1 MLFLIFISKK
11 PCEVLFLD
19 SVIEDVRVRKILDSR
34 GNPTVEVDIITWNG
48 FGRASAPSGASTG
61 SREVASF
68 PKGGVDQVISEVE
81 DVISSELIGMAAEDI
96 SDIDSVL
103 KEIDGTDN
111 MSAIGGNTTVAVSMA
126 AAKAAAMS
134 YNLPLYAFLGG
145 NFVNEMPYP
154 LGNMMNGGAHAGPNA
169 PDIQEFLVVPIG
181 AANMT
186 EAVFANVAVHKKLK
200 ELIARK
206 DSNFTGGKGD
216 EGGWIP
222 NITNDQAL
230 EIQSQ
235 ACQEVGD
242 ELGFAIRPGLDMASS
257 EFWDAKAGKYV
268 YGQDGI
274 ERDVGEQVEYVKD
287 LIETYNMI
295 YVEDPFD
302 EKDFE
307 GFAEL
312 TSKVGKRCRICGDDL
327 FVTNSEILSEGIEKK
342 AANAIIIKPNQIGS
356 LSETYKTVKLAKEND
371 VMPVVS
377 HRSGETTDETI
388 AHLAVAFGAP
398 MIKTGAIGGERIA
411 KLNELIRIEEE
422 LSNPRMA
429 KLF

>member
-1 MLFLIFISKK
+1 M
-11 PCEVLFLD
+11 D

-48 FGRASAPSGASTG
+48 FGRAAAPSGASTG
-61 SREVASF
+61 SREVVSF
-68 PKGGVDQVISEVE
+68 PEGGVDQVISEVE
-81 DVISSELIGMAAEDI
+81 DLISSELIGIAAEDI
-96 SDIDSVL
+96 EDIDEVL
-103 KEIDGTDN
+103 MEIDGTDN

-134 YNLPLYAFLGG
+134 YGLPLYNFLGG
-145 NFVNEMPYP
+145 NFVQEMPYP

-169 PDIQEFLVVPIG
+169 PDIQEFLVVPVG
-181 AANMT
+181 ANDVA
-186 EAVFANVAVHKKLK
+186 EAVFANVAVHKRLK
-200 ELIARK
+200 ELISKK
-206 DSNFTGGKGD
+206 DPNFTGGKGD

-230 EIQSQ
+230 EIQAQ
-235 ACQEVGD
+235 ACEEVGD
-242 ELGFAIRPGLDMASS
+242 ELGILIRPGLDMASS
-257 EFWDAKAGKYV
+257 EFWDSEKEKYV
-268 YGQDGI
+268 YGQDNI

-287 LIETYNMI
+287 LIETYNMF

-307 GFAEL
+307 GFSQL
-312 TSKVGKRCRICGDDL
+312 TAKVGKKCLICGDDL
-327 FVTNSEILSEGIEKK
+327 FVTNSNILEEGIKQK

-356 LSETYKTVKLAKEND
+356 LTETYKTVKLAKENNIL
-371 VMPVVS
+371 PVVS
-377 HRSGETTDETI
+377 HRSGETCDETI

-398 MIKTGAIGGERIA
+398 LIKTGAIGGERIA

-422 LSNPRMA
+422 LSNPRMND
-429 KLF
+429 LI

>member
-1 MLFLIFISKK
+1 M
-11 PCEVLFLD
+11 D

-48 FGRASAPSGASTG
+48 FGRAAAPSGASTG
-61 SREVASF
+61 SREVVSF
-68 PKGGVDQVISEVE
+68 PEGGVDQVISEVE
-81 DVISSELIGMAAEDI
+81 DLISSELIGIAAEDI
-96 SDIDSVL
+96 EDIDEVL

-134 YNLPLYAFLGG
+134 YGLPLYNFLGG
-145 NFVNEMPYP
+145 NFVQEMPYP

-169 PDIQEFLVVPIG
+169 PDIQEFLVVPVG
-181 AANMT
+181 ANDVA
-186 EAVFANVAVHKKLK
+186 EAVFANVAVHKRLK
-200 ELIARK
+200 ELISKK
-206 DSNFTGGKGD
+206 DPNFTGGKGD

-230 EIQSQ
+230 EIQAQ
-235 ACQEVGD
+235 ACEEVGD
-242 ELGFAIRPGLDMASS
+242 ELGILIRPGLDMASS
-257 EFWDAKAGKYV
+257 EFWDSEKEKYV
-268 YGQDGI
+268 YGQDNI

-287 LIETYNMI
+287 LIETYNMF

-307 GFAEL
+307 GFSEL
-312 TSKVGKRCRICGDDL
+312 TAKVGNKCLICGDDL
-327 FVTNSEILSEGIEKK
+327 FVTNSNILEEGIKQK

-356 LSETYKTVKLAKEND
+356 LTETYKTVKLAKENNIL
-371 VMPVVS
+371 PVVS
-377 HRSGETTDETI
+377 HRSGETCDETI

-398 MIKTGAIGGERIA
+398 LIKTGAIGGERIA

-422 LSNPRMA
+422 LSNPRMND
-429 KLF
+429 LI